1 MKPRRFHLDPEHIR
15 WLHEMKRIKVSQ
27 GVIAADRRQS
37 PGVYIVTATASSSE
51 SKVDVAQRG

>member
-1 MKPRRFHLDPEHIR
+1 MLALK
-15 WLHEMKRIKVSQ
+15 EMKRNKITQ